1 MRLMIEIE
9 IRVVRL
15 ITFLYGGCNIISMIV
30 KIGMIVIINID
41 IRDKL
46 VVIIPLGVIVILNTP
61 VEVIEII
68 IEI

>member
-1 MRLMIEIE
+1 M
-9 IRVVRL
+9 RVVRL
-15 ITFLYGGCNIISMIV
+15 ITFLYGGCKIIGIIV

-46 VVIIPLGVIVILNTP
+46 VIIIPLGVIVILNTP

-68 IEI
+68 KI